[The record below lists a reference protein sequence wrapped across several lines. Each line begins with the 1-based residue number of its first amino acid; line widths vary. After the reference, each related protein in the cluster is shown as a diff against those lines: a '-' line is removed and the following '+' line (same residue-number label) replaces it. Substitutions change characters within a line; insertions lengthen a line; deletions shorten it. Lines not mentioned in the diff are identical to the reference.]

1 MTFRLLRALAFAVLL
16 LAGPSARAAEP
27 LLLGGDERILVLAPH
42 PDDETLF
49 AGGLVQ
55 EALALDVP
63 VRVCFLTMGDNN
75 EISFLFTR
83 KHPVIFPGAV
93 RAMGTLRM
101 HEAIAAS
108 TQLGLATNDLVFL
121 GYPDAGTLAIWNG
134 HWREVPPYRSKLTRV
149 NAVPYERALT
159 PGSAYAGEDILDD
172 LDEVLRDFRPTHVVV
187 PHPADHNVDHR
198 ALYLFARVAL
208 WNLAAE
214 FPAPELLPAPL
225 HFTQWPEPRRY
236 HPLRSASP
244 PHFLADSVAW
254 REFALAPF
262 QVSNKLAAIRR
273 HHTQYRWSAPYLDSF
288 IRKSELFGDFPDIV
302 LPPAGAAVDLPEE
315 DASQFRPDETL
326 FDELA
331 ERSAG
336 LEAIADQI
344 RSESRALG
352 DDDNDFVAR
361 GIRADD
367 THLTLVLSFQFR
379 KRLLRDVVLSVAL
392 HGYRFGVPFGEMPK
406 IAIETTADRI
416 RSIRDLQTDLP
427 PDAVELLPGSHENEV
442 VLRVPLALLGDPEK
456 ILTSA
461 QLSSGQLP
469 IDWVA
474 WRVVDLVPGAAA
486 PPPARPAPFADE
498 SASEPAPE
506 PEPAAA
512 PAPAEE
518 PLPPQK
524 ANALTPRVPLPRK
537 SIPAHTEA
545 SEPVFW

>member
-16 LAGPSARAAEP
+16 LAGPGARAAEP

-262 QVSNKLAAIRR
+262 QVSNKYAAIRR
-273 HHTQYRWSAPYLDSF
+273 HHTQYRCSAPYLDSF
-288 IRKSELFGDFPDIV
+288 VRKSELFGDFPDLVI
-302 LPPAGAAVDLPEE
+302 PPGGASFALPEE
-315 DASQFRPDETL
+315 DASQFRPDEEL

-344 RSESRALG
+344 RSETENLG
-352 DDDNDFVAR
+352 DDDNEFLSRD
-361 GIRADD
+361 IRTDG

-379 KRLLRDVVLSVAL
+379 KRLLRDVVLSVSLFGHRA
-392 HGYRFGVPFGEMPK
+392 GVPFGEMPK
-406 IAIETTADRI
+406 IAIETTADKLL
-416 RSIRDLQTDLP
+416 SVMDLHTDLP
-427 PDAVELLPGSHENEV
+427 PGSVELLPGSHENEV

-461 QLSSGQLP
+461 QLSAGHLP

-474 WRVVDLVPGAAA
+474 WRAIDLSAPAAAA
-486 PPPARPAPFADE
+486 PAAAEPARLAQA
-498 SASEPAPE
+498 

-518 PLPPQK
+518 PPAPQK
-524 ANALTPRVPLPRK
+524 ANALTPRVPLPRT